1 MGPRRALIA
10 TTAYLDT
17 SAAVKL
23 LRPEPETSALRTLLG
38 GIAGHVSSEL
48 LEIELRC
55 VARREGGGEL
65 IERADRICA
74 VVDLLP
80 YTAAVRARAGEAF
93 APPQRAL
100 DVLHLATALDLR
112 LEGLVLVTYD
122 KRQAEGGRAAGLD
135 VVVPT

>member
-1 MGPRRALIA
+1 MIA
-10 TTAYLDT
+10 TTAYLDA

-23 LRPEPETSALRTLLG
+23 LRPEPETSALRAVLAA
-38 GIAGHVSSEL
+38 IAGHVSSEL
-48 LEIELRC
+48 LQIELRC

-74 VVDLLP
+74 AVDLLP
-80 YTAAVRARAGEAF
+80 YTLAVRARAGEAF

-100 DVLHLATALDLR
+100 DALHLATALDLR
-112 LEGLVLVTYD
+112 LEALVLVTYD
-122 KRQAEGGRAAGLD
+122 RRQAEAARAAGLD

>member
-1 MGPRRALIA
+1 VIA
-10 TTAYLDT
+10 TTAYLDA

-23 LRPEPETSALRTLLG
+23 LRPEPETSALRAVLAA
-38 GIAGHVSSEL
+38 IAGHVSSEL
-48 LEIELRC
+48 LQIELRC

-74 VVDLLP
+74 AVDLLP
-80 YTAAVRARAGEAF
+80 YTLAVRARAGEAF

-100 DVLHLATALDLR
+100 DALHLATALDLR
-112 LEGLVLVTYD
+112 LEALVLVTYD
-122 KRQAEGGRAAGLD
+122 RRQAEAARAAGLD

>member
-10 TTAYLDT
+10 TTAYLDA

-80 YTAAVRARAGEAF
+80 YTAAVRARATEAF

-100 DVLHLATALDLR
+100 DALHLATALDLR

-135 VVVPT
+135 VVVPR

>member
-1 MGPRRALIA
+1 VIA
-10 TTAYLDT
+10 TTAYLDA

-23 LRPEPETSALRTLLG
+23 LRPEPETSALRAVLAA
-38 GIAGHVSSEL
+38 IAGHVSSEL

-74 VVDLLP
+74 AVDLLP
-80 YTAAVRARAGEAF
+80 YTSAVRARAGEAF

-100 DVLHLATALDLR
+100 DALHLATALDLR
-112 LEGLVLVTYD
+112 LEALVLVTYD
-122 KRQAEGGRAAGLD
+122 RRQAQAARAAGLD

>member
-1 MGPRRALIA
+1 VIA
-10 TTAYLDT
+10 TTAYLDA

-23 LRPEPETSALRTLLG
+23 LRPEPETSALRAVLAA
-38 GIAGHVSSEL
+38 IAGHVSSEL

-55 VARREGGGEL
+55 VARREGRGEL

-74 VVDLLP
+74 AVDLLP
-80 YTAAVRARAGEAF
+80 YTLAVRARAGEAF

-100 DVLHLATALDLR
+100 DALHLATALDLR
-112 LEGLVLVTYD
+112 LEALVLVTYD
-122 KRQAEGGRAAGLD
+122 RRQAEAARAAGLD